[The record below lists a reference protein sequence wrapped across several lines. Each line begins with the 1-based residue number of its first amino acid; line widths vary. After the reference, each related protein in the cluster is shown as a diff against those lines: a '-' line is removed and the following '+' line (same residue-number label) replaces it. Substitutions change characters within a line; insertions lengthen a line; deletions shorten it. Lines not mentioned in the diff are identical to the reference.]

1 MAGPGGME
9 AVRAQL
15 LRFRVPEL
23 QEVAERLRLDKRGR
37 KAQLQS
43 RLLAYLGLEEGVDG
57 PAPTLEQ
64 WKLETAI
71 RTPDTYMAE
80 VLAAVSR
87 FPDIEEVE
95 LGADGRWRPVGRACG
110 PFDIGDG
117 VEGAAAAIAGAA
129 SGMPA
134 GSARVKAEAD
144 AAEGAPGSGGD
155 DGAASLAVDSET
167 DEEEELRAA
176 AAAVKNLA
184 RPQKRAAP
192 EVIDLLDSSDDEMAA
207 ARAPRPVPPATANA
221 RAPPPSPPTMESS
234 GSGASR
240 YQQPSAPSGASTS
253 LRPLSHAA
261 PAPPHS
267 RVLGSVEAGQ
277 QQGDPP
283 GSCLQPTSGFTLASG
298 GGDGSSGFL
307 PPRSLAAPAGNP
319 VCTPPLPLAPPN
331 EVTLPV
337 PRQVGASRL
346 RLPPQPPHHLPDH
359 LLDAA
364 AGAQLSPSTR
374 AAANAA
380 REAAAASRAF
390 GAVPMHGLGPPDWA
404 GLQASGYDAC
414 MAPASGALPTWDP
427 FQALA
432 RGKKKLVHGGRSQ
445 AWLDRQD
452 SDTRLIMEDL
462 LENSAFEDIVKP
474 STSEGGYSSNISYK
488 ADLSMETTEAKR
500 AARSM
505 ARGFDLAAVDAY
517 FRHAVETGLER
528 GDLPGVKRLEL
539 CQVRALASL
548 YGLEIGGSPSQP
560 AFAATPRTVLPAG
573 RAAAAAEIMLHQFSL
588 RARFGAALLLAE
600 GKATGKEKAGRRD
613 SRESVVNRFA
623 EVYARELGL
632 RAPRWDEE
640 LVGERAVAA
649 RRLAAELGRGRPG
662 AEEAVQALVERGEV
676 IAVGKKAA
684 KKKKA
689 AGKHP
694 SIPPAGLA
702 AKPMVRFVSAGTLLD
717 NGPSI
722 LQPLKPATW
731 EDGAGEAAQA
741 HPDSGASKARL
752 VLDARL
758 AGGEGLAA
766 ELLPVLEDTAG
777 GGGEGSAPL
786 YHSTARGL
794 ALRRA
799 AAVAAVTAPMQQL
812 SLGLT
817 KGPGLVTLAGS
828 DEEVSALLAL
838 QPMMTKQEAKAA
850 RKKAAR
856 KEKLALEGR
865 AAAGLPPPP
874 KAPQHGGG
882 ARIEAIPLPPRKDKQ
897 KVAKNMGYGQFER
910 HTTGIGSKLLSKWGF
925 AGEGAGLGKDGVGLT
940 EPLLVS
946 QRARQRG
953 LGA

>member
-1 MAGPGGME
+1 M
-9 AVRAQL
+9 
-15 LRFRVPEL
+15 
-23 QEVAERLRLDKRGR
+23 
-37 KAQLQS
+37 
-43 RLLAYLGLEEGVDG
+43 
-57 PAPTLEQ
+57 
-64 WKLETAI
+64 
-71 RTPDTYMAE
+71 
-80 VLAAVSR
+80 
-87 FPDIEEVE
+87 
-95 LGADGRWRPVGRACG
+95 GA
-110 PFDIGDG
+110 
-117 VEGAAAAIAGAA
+117 
-129 SGMPA
+129 
-134 GSARVKAEAD
+134 K
-144 AAEGAPGSGGD
+144 
-155 DGAASLAVDSET
+155 
-167 DEEEELRAA
+167 
-176 AAAVKNLA
+176 
-184 RPQKRAAP
+184 Q
-192 EVIDLLDSSDDEMAA
+192 
-207 ARAPRPVPPATANA
+207 
-221 RAPPPSPPTMESS
+221 
-234 GSGASR
+234 
-240 YQQPSAPSGASTS
+240 
-253 LRPLSHAA
+253 
-261 PAPPHS
+261 
-267 RVLGSVEAGQ
+267 
-277 QQGDPP
+277 
-283 GSCLQPTSGFTLASG
+283 
-298 GGDGSSGFL
+298 
-307 PPRSLAAPAGNP
+307 
-319 VCTPPLPLAPPN
+319 
-331 EVTLPV
+331 
-337 PRQVGASRL
+337 
-346 RLPPQPPHHLPDH
+346 
-359 LLDAA
+359 
-364 AGAQLSPSTR
+364 
-374 AAANAA
+374 
-380 REAAAASRAF
+380 
-390 GAVPMHGLGPPDWA
+390 
-404 GLQASGYDAC
+404 
-414 MAPASGALPTWDP
+414 
-427 FQALA
+427 
-432 RGKKKLVHGGRSQ
+432 KKKLVHGERSQ

-452 SDTRLIMEDL
+452 SETRLIMEDL

-474 STSEGGYSSNISYK
+474 STSEGGNSSNISEDTSAGLGNSTARKGAARRRVRQNFLLSKRAAELEHPLAHSASWVTLLSSSGEEASDEGGEGSAGAGRGVDSPTSQAGGSAASLQGSVAPGIISSTLAQQRFPVGGTGKQPGAKARIAKPVAASAQRKTVQMSSIAKTPGYK

-689 AGKHP
+689 AGKQLEPQEEQQQQQKKKKKEKKEKNP
-694 SIPPAGLA
+694 SLPDRGLA
-702 AKPMVRFVSAGTLLD
+702 AKPLVRFVSAGTLLD

-799 AAVAAVTAPMQQL
+799 AGVAAVTAPMQQL

-828 DEEVSALLAL
+828 DEEVSALVAL

-874 KAPQHGGG
+874 KAPEHGGG
-882 ARIEAIPLPPRKDKQ
+882 VRIEAIPLPPRKDKQ